1 MTSTKLT
8 SWAGRS
14 FVTVAMRFSRPVC
27 PTKIT
32 EARQLQAELQSALAG
47 AGDTTD
53 PILILEAEIL
63 LRLLE
68 TLVKWMEPPGM

>member
-1 MTSTKLT
+1 MTSTKFT

-32 EARQLQAELQSALAG
+32 EARQLQVELQSALAG
-47 AGDTTD
+47 AKDVTD
-53 PILILEAEIL
+53 PTLILEAEIL
-63 LRLLE
+63 LRLLG
-68 TLVKWMEPPGM
+68 TLIKWMESPEM